1 MSVRTLTTRSLAL
14 AVTFA
19 VFAAPL
25 AAQQDTTKLRR
36 STTSEKRINVSKGE
50 VELPPQR
57 IVDTVFVTR
66 ADTVRE
72 QFTRVDTV
80 TVTTPAPI
88 VQRILSSYYWGLFAG
103 GTGPIST
110 IDRVNTNGYHAGGL
124 IGWEPRS
131 AWYGVRLTGSYT
143 QIGREQG
150 LPVALVGTGLP
161 QMWQFSGDLKAKWP
175 LGGWSPYLVGGLG
188 FNSYKRLA
196 MVSDFP
202 NNNLTVNPLDFTP
215 TVNDLNGV
223 SADDFTV
230 CEAKEN
236 VNVNDLGTGNN
247 VDCYRLATNNWRTK
261 FSWNFGF
268 GTDFHIG
275 SQDMF
280 IEWRWNPIQA
290 FGSHTWYMPISL
302 GLRYF

>member
-1 MSVRTLTTRSLAL
+1 MSDRRLTTRSLAL
-14 AVTFA
+14 AVALTLTA
-19 VFAAPL
+19 VPL

-36 STTSEKRINVSKGE
+36 TTSDKRIQVSKGE
-50 VELPPQR
+50 VELPPR
-57 IVDTVFVTR
+57 VDTVFITR

-80 TVTTPAPI
+80 TVTAPPPPI
-88 VQRILSSYYWGLFAG
+88 PVRLRSSYYWGLFAG

-110 IDRVNTNGYHAGGL
+110 IDNVNTNGYHAGGL
-124 IGWEPRS
+124 IGWEPRG
-131 AWYGVRLTGSYT
+131 AWYGARLTGSYT

-150 LPVALVGTGLP
+150 LPLALVGTGLP
-161 QMWQFSGDLKAKWP
+161 QMWQFSGDLKLHYP
-175 LGGWSPYLVGGLG
+175 VGGWSPYVIGGLG
-188 FNSYKRLA
+188 FNSYTRLA

-202 NNNLTVNPLDFTP
+202 GDNLDINPLDFVP
-215 TVNDLNGV
+215 TVDDLNNV

-230 CEAKEN
+230 CGADDN
-236 VNVNDLGTGNN
+236 VNINDLGTGNN
-247 VDCYRLATNNWRTK
+247 VNCYRLATDNWRTK
-261 FSWNFGF
+261 FSWNFGL

-280 IEWRWNPIQA
+280 IEWRFNPIQA
-290 FGSHTWYMPISL
+290 FGTHTWYMPISL